1 MSIKAEVDQADLRRI
16 MGKLTPE
23 LLNKPLAEFF
33 DKSAVAVQGKAR
45 PKAPFDS
52 GNLRNEI
59 RTEIDGA
66 TPPLWAKVGLLK
78 ADDGSDLW
86 YKARAMEYGTGR
98 QGDPAVS
105 HKGGH
110 WPPAGALNR
119 WGARHGGIP
128 GFLIARAIG
137 RAGGLRAR
145 PYLRPGLAEAIPLI
159 KGYLRTLG
167 ADIRARWERG

>member
-1 MSIKAEVDQADLRRI
+1 MSIKAQVDQDDLRRI

-23 LLNKPLAEFF
+23 LLNKPLADFF
-33 DKSAVAVQGKAR
+33 NKAAITVQGKAR
-45 PKAPFDS
+45 LKAPVDT
-52 GNLRNEI
+52 GHLRNAI
-59 RTEIDGA
+59 MYEIDGA

-98 QGDPAVS
+98 QGDQAVS

-110 WPPAGALNR
+110 WPPAGALER
-119 WGARHGGIP
+119 WGKRHGGAS
-128 GFLIARAIG
+128 GYQIAAAIG
-137 RAGGLRAR
+137 RAGGLRPR
-145 PYLRPGLAEAIPLI
+145 PYLRPGLQESIPLI
-159 KGYLRTLG
+159 KNLLGKLG